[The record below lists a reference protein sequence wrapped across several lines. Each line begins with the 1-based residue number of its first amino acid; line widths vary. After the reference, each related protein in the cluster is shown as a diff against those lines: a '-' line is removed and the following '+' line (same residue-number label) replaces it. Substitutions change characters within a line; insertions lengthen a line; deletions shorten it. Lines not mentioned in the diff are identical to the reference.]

1 MFYLFFVFII
11 GVITFIYKYNKIL
24 YVYYINKY
32 SKNNIEINNKISN
45 IEIKYLN
52 NNYNLLFENK
62 IIEKGLYNIK
72 MNYVKKNDENIY
84 EYIFIQK
91 LIQLK
96 KQTILRG
103 LPNNKENL
111 NAETVLIKIL
121 NIKTNEEKI
130 VEINDNSNIYEKI
143 IDIIKN

>member
-52 NNYNLLFENK
+52 NNYNLLLENK

-72 MNYVKKNDENIY
+72 INYVKKNDENIY

-96 KQTILRG
+96 KQTILIG